1 MKNQND
7 LIISI
12 VCGVLAIGGIT
23 TLYFTKRDPQ
33 TPSAVTKANVTTP
46 VIPAGST
53 KMTNGLAGGGAAA
66 GGGGGFAGFGGGA
79 PGAARPGVSVGG
91 GSGATRPGV
100 SVGGSK

>member
-23 TLYFTKRDPQ
+23 TLYFTKRVPE
-33 TPSAVTKANVTTP
+33 TPSAVTKANVTAP
-46 VIPAGST
+46 VLPAGST
-53 KMTNGLAGGGAAA
+53 KMTNGLAGGGTAA
-66 GGGGGFAGFGGGA
+66 GGFAGLAGG
-79 PGAARPGVSVGG
+79 PGGPGGARPGVSVGG

>member
-23 TLYFTKRDPQ
+23 TLYFTKREPQ

-53 KMTNGLAGGGAAA
+53 KMTNGLAGGGAAGGGGVAAFGGGA
-66 GGGGGFAGFGGGA
+66 GGGGRRGGATALGFGGPSAGA
-79 PGAARPGVSVGG
+79 PAAAG
-91 GSGATRPGV
+91 
-100 SVGGSK
+100 K